1 MRFFTKSMKI
11 DQQSIHAG
19 ILVTFAQTIKVA
31 QQAGAPSE
39 AVERMTKLFQFNLEK
54 LRRQRVLD
62 EVTVNY
68 IIHSFDLIF
77 LNSDVLKYEELFS
90 HFESRLNIVRTRSFA
105 EYIESRIGKV
115 SRLTSEDAS
124 AFSTELEVAMSNIYS
139 SRTFDANDSYFVMSL
154 SIFLRTVLSDSMK
167 QGRSVKGDMRKYAF
181 EYSGEIIDQWMSL

>member
-62 EVTVNY
+62 EVIVNY

-77 LNSDVLKYEELFS
+77 LNSDVLNYEELFS

-124 AFSTELEVAMSNIYS
+124 AFSTELEIAMSNIYS

>member
-124 AFSTELEVAMSNIYS
+124 AFSTELEIAMSNIYS